1 MYKGQNK
8 KLSIR
13 RCKARHPIGQGPRLR
28 PSANESEGRMKHTEG
43 ETHSEERAALPFKG
57 TRTREPRSRMA
68 RQQYRSLPTT
78 WKKDLPQEEWQRNR
92 RHREIIQ
99 PKQKRLG
106 EPLND
111 GVKEHPTPLIC
122 ILETKSVALS
132 RGRPPQ

>member
-43 ETHSEERAALPFKG
+43 QTHSEGKAAQMFKG
-57 TRTREPRSRMA
+57 TMTRERRSRRA

-78 WKKDLPQEEWQRNR
+78 WKKDLPQEERQSNR
-92 RHREIIQ
+92 RQREIIQ
-99 PKQKRLG
+99 P
-106 EPLND
+106 
-111 GVKEHPTPLIC
+111 
-122 ILETKSVALS
+122 
-132 RGRPPQ
+132 